1 MKVNSII
8 ITFMEKVYIDG
19 VMVDNILETGEMI
32 KWLEKV
38 TLLGQMEERKNI
50 LIIVIKDNIQT
61 IKNMDMVSLYGQM
74 VKNMW

>member
-1 MKVNSII
+1 MVQDMKGIINKDKKMVKESLLGAMEVDMKVNSII

-38 TLLGQMEERKNI
+38 TLLG
-50 LIIVIKDNIQT
+50 
-61 IKNMDMVSLYGQM
+61 
-74 VKNMW
+74 